1 MTGNLL
7 LELGEVE
14 KAQQCLGRWL
24 LLIILAKLLKL
35 RFHLPKLNLFRAIVI
50 SPEVGHTKY
59 MTAAQLF
66 PGTQSRDLYLKVRH
80 SLYLRN

>member
-14 KAQQCLGRWL
+14 KAQQCLGRWFQ
-24 LLIILAKLLKL
+24 AKLPETTL
-35 RFHLPKLNLFRAIVI
+35 HPPNLNLFRAIVV
-50 SPEVGHTKY
+50 SPQVGHTKY

-80 SLYLRN
+80 CHLLPI